1 MRTHAQA
8 KFEQVARGAAAA
20 EPAADADAAARAAF
34 GLGESLQARTTRST
48 GFELGVIRRVGLMH
62 RDAMYS
68 TPVGFKFMKQSKVYL
83 GGRRHGSGRGTA

>member
-1 MRTHAQA
+1 MGCAHAQA

-20 EPAADADAAARAAF
+20 QPAARAAF

-83 GGRRHGSGRGTA
+83 GGRRHGGGRGTA